1 MNDDQ
6 DTTQDDSTGAQAL
19 AEASPQEVDAH
30 RGILSGVLEQ
40 LSSRGIDVAS
50 LAEKAGVSTD
60 DVNALSHDDLAG
72 LTGYLAQHHPQELAG
87 VASQFPQ
94 AQGLL
99 GSLLG
104 GAGGGGGAFCAP
116 AREFE
121 PNPIAQERAA
131 KRVSDAMGRGRRT
144 CFKEPH
150 MGWNEGRSK
159 GQRVAFGSSSRLSC
173 PRSKLKKQ
181 SGTVAA
187 ASSVRATSRGARIAA
202 RVARW

>member
-104 GAGGGGGAFCAP
+104 GAGGGGGLGGMLSGLLGGGNK
-116 AREFE
+116 EGGGGLGGMLGGL
-121 PNPIAQERAA
+121 
-131 KRVSDAMGRGRRT
+131 MGGR
-144 CFKEPH
+144 
-150 MGWNEGRSK
+150 
-159 GQRVAFGSSSRLSC
+159 
-173 PRSKLKKQ
+173 
-181 SGTVAA
+181 
-187 ASSVRATSRGARIAA
+187 
-202 RVARW
+202 

>member
-1 MNDDQ
+1 MNCNC
-6 DTTQDDSTGAQAL
+6 TSHV
-19 AEASPQEVDAH
+19 P
-30 RGILSGVLEQ
+30 
-40 LSSRGIDVAS
+40 SSVANAGDV
-50 LAEKAGVSTD
+50 
-60 DVNALSHDDLAG
+60 
-72 LTGYLAQHHPQELAG
+72 G
-87 VASQFPQ
+87 VAEGAGAAVGFAPSST
-94 AQGLL
+94 LL
-99 GSLLG
+99 RLRPRGSALG
-104 GAGGGGGAFCAP
+104 ASEGAAVGAAVGASVGCGVARRAVAFGAGGGGGAFCAP